1 MSQVG
6 DKVFYDNFEEFINS
20 LGLKNEIKQSLGVQ
34 DQIELFFNNTPFD
47 PKNCTIELVNGIGV
61 IKNESSMLTIRKSLS
76 DTLELHDVEFKPDNA
91 IYIPTEGTKVGCTDA
106 FVEHLSIKAEENC
119 IDATFEMQSGWL
131 NLNSDSFDSYNLFKF
146 RSSCSKSN
154 YTWNL
159 DDILIREEIKSY
171 DEVLPC
177 REFDINERLNFCR
190 GGHDEHY
197 NRFLSRD
204 EYIERENIDVA
215 TYCRADRVDGK
226 MKLTKRGMVTLRDPQ
241 YSISNSTYCPMLYSN
256 ITLADEIMPL
266 SKEDIEQW
274 IMDDGNPNKQAL
286 RNLAKGRDKFYY
298 SAADDKDYVNI
309 SQSENINMS
318 M

>member
-61 IKNESSMLTIRKSLS
+61 IKNESSMLTIRKSLG
-76 DTLELHDVEFKPDNA
+76 DTLELNGVYYSPDVA
-91 IYIPTEGTKVGCTDA
+91 VHIPGEGTKVGCIDA
-106 FVEHLSIKAEENC
+106 YEAHLSIESKENY
-119 IDATFEMQSGWL
+119 IVAKYKRQSGHL
-131 NLNSDSFDSYNLFKF
+131 NLDSSNFNSDCFE
-146 RSSCSKSN
+146 SN
-154 YTWNL
+154 YIWNP
-159 DDILIREEIKSY
+159 DDILIREENKVYHEI
-171 DEVLPC
+171 LPC
-177 REFDINERLNFCR
+177 RRLDIKERLNFCKA
-190 GGHDEHY
+190 GHDEYY
-197 NRFLSRD
+197 NNCLISH
-204 EYIERENIDVA
+204 EYIERENIDIA
-215 TYCRADRVDGK
+215 TYCRADRIDGK
-226 MKLTKRGMVTLRDPQ
+226 MKITKRGMVSLMNPQ
-241 YSISNSTYCPMLYSN
+241 YGISNSTYCPMLYSDVA
-256 ITLADEIMPL
+256 LADEIMPV